1 MSEIAWKVAI
11 ETTGS
16 AEAEILRGLL
26 EAQGI
31 EVWLSQEG
39 AGKSVYPVTTGV
51 FGKVEILVPETQLA
65 QAKSILAEVDSG
77 FYENGFHDNQEPDP
91 MGE

>member
-1 MSEIAWKVAI
+1 MSEDDWKVVT
-11 ETTGS
+11 EVTG
-16 AEAEILRGLL
+16 AAQAEILRGLL

-51 FGKVEILVPETQLA
+51 FGKVEILVPEAQLER
-65 QAKSILAEVDSG
+65 AKTILSEVDAG
-77 FYENGFHDNQEPDP
+77 FFENGFPET
-91 MGE
+91 EF